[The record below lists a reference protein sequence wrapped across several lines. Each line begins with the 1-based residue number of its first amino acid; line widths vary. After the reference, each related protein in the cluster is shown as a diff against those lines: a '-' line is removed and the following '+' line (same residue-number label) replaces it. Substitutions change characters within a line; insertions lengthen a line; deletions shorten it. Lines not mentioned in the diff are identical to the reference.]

1 MSVMTPLLS
10 RLTCALL
17 PLRRRLVPDERGQ
30 GWMPLSTLGYLFFL
44 LVPALF
50 SNIGNGATLR
60 ATAGFWIATAL
71 SIAVFLP
78 MYFASFRSRG
88 LAKLACIAC
97 IAALAHVLMPLNPFS
112 NTYTIYAMALLPFA
126 DLRLGA
132 RLLLALGVLLLFGLQ
147 VLALGYPVFTIAIT
161 WLVGA
166 AVFGANHQFEKN
178 LRKQAEL
185 RLSHDEV
192 RRLAAMAERERIG
205 RDLHDLLGHTLSLV
219 ALKSELAG
227 KLIDRDPLAARRE
240 IDEVAKVSRD
250 ALSQVR
256 RAVSGIRAAGLAA
269 ELASARL
276 LLDSDGV
283 TFTYQLAQLGLSPE
297 LETVMAL
304 AVREAITNIQRH
316 ARARHASVQ
325 LDEHQGC
332 ARLTIVDDGRG
343 GDIVPGNGLEGMR
356 ERIELLQGSVRVE
369 SAPRSGTRVE
379 LLLPLPERNDA
390 AISHAR
396 VPHPRP

>member
-10 RLTCALL
+10 RLTRALL
-17 PLRRRLVPDERGQ
+17 PLRRRLVPDERGL
-30 GWMPLSTLGYLFFL
+30 GWMPLSTLGYLLFL

-50 SNIGNGATLR
+50 ANIGNGATLR
-60 ATAGFWIATAL
+60 ATAGFWIATGM
-71 SIAVFLP
+71 SIAAFLP
-78 MYFASFRSRG
+78 LYFASFRSRG
-88 LAKLACIAC
+88 PAKLACIAG

-112 NTYTIYAMALLPFA
+112 NTYTIYVMALLPFA

-147 VLALGYPVFTIAIT
+147 VIALGYPVFTIAIT

-240 IDEVAKVSRD
+240 IDDVAKVSRD

-283 TFTYQLAQLGLSPE
+283 TFTYQLADLRLSPE

-304 AVREAITNIQRH
+304 AVRESITNIQRH
-316 ARARHASVQ
+316 ARARHASVR

-332 ARLTIVDDGRG
+332 ARLSIIDDGRG
-343 GDIVPGNGLEGMR
+343 GDIVPGNGLDGMR
-356 ERIELLQGSVRVE
+356 ERIELLQGSRRVE
-369 SAPRSGTRVE
+369 SARGNGTRVE
-379 LLLPLPERNDA
+379 ILVPLPDRNDA